1 MMLRASTS
9 SVLATTKGDATYSMV
24 LRAWPLNPAR
34 GACADSLGAPVT
46 VALCG
51 TACVLAASVFITVLP
66 GLRPEARRL
75 ILAQQM
81 EIP

>member
-1 MMLRASTS
+1 MVFMGMAPFGSL
-9 SVLATTKGDATYSMV
+9 LA
-24 LRAWPLNPAR
+24 